1 MNIQAVVFDLDGT
14 LLNTIDDIADSVNA
28 ALASV
33 GLPPYTVED
42 YKYFVGD
49 GVVVLIERALAPYP
63 NKKHL
68 QGPVLDRYLVE
79 LAHRQTGKTK
89 PYDGIPELLAELT
102 RRGIA
107 TAVLSNKPH
116 GATVDVIGHYFPNH
130 RFASVMG
137 KKPEYK
143 PKPDPASLHHVLEI
157 LGCPRD
163 AVLYVGDTATDMQTA
178 KNGNLTA
185 VGCTWGFR
193 LKDELEGAGSD
204 HLVDRPD
211 QILCLIETL
220 ERNESPIRSNG

>member
-14 LLNTIDDIADSVNA
+14 LLNTIDDIAESVNA

-79 LAHRQTGKTK
+79 LAQRQTGKTK

-102 RRGIA
+102 HRGIA

-116 GATVDVIGHYFPNH
+116 GATVDVIAHYFPYH
-130 RFASVMG
+130 RFAAVMG

-143 PKPDPASLHHVLEI
+143 PKPDPASLFHVLEK
-157 LGCPRD
+157 LGCSRD

-193 LKDELEGAGSD
+193 LRDELEGAGSD
-204 HLVDRPD
+204 HIVDRPD
-211 QILCLIETL
+211 EILTLIEML

>member
-14 LLNTIDDIADSVNA
+14 LLNTIDDIAESVNA

-102 RRGIA
+102 HRGIA

-130 RFASVMG
+130 RFAAVMG
-137 KKPEYK
+137 KKPEFK
-143 PKPDPASLHHVLEI
+143 PKPDPASLTYVLER
-157 LGCPRD
+157 LHCPRET
-163 AVLYVGDTATDMQTA
+163 VLYVGDTATDMQTA
-178 KNGNLTA
+178 KNGGLRA
-185 VGCTWGFR
+185 IGCTWGFR
-193 LKDELEGAGSD
+193 LRDELEGAGSD
-204 HLVDRPD
+204 HIVDRPD
-211 QILCLIETL
+211 EILTWIETL
-220 ERNESPIRSNG
+220 KHDETIL